1 MNLFGVMEVSG
12 SAMLAERQRAEVVT
26 SNLANAET
34 TRTPQ
39 GGPYQRQHVVFGT
52 AQPGSFAH
60 ELSAVGMSMPMTMM
74 NDPRGQGVKV
84 QAVVADSASPVRKYD
99 PSHPDADAEGFV
111 NMPNINPVEEMAD
124 LMGAAR
130 SYELNAT
137 AVQATRGMIQQ
148 SLELL
153 K

>member
-12 SAMLAERQRAEVVT
+12 SALLAERQRAEVVT

-39 GGPYQRQHVVFGT
+39 GGPYQRQHVVFAPTQG
-52 AQPGSFAH
+52 GSFASQ
-60 ELSAVGMSMPMTMM
+60 LAAAGAVSM

-84 QAVVADSASPVRKYD
+84 SAVVADNAPPVRRYD
-99 PSHPDADAEGFV
+99 PSHPDADAQGFV
-111 NMPNINPVEEMAD
+111 NMPAINPVEEMAD

-130 SYELNAT
+130 SYELNAS

-148 SLELL
+148 SLDLL

>member
-34 TRTPQ
+34 TRTAQ

-52 AQPGSFAH
+52 AAPGSFSH
-60 ELSAVGMSMPMTMM
+60 ELSAASMNMPMSMH
-74 NDPRGQGVKV
+74 DPRGQGVRV
-84 QAVVADSASPVRKYD
+84 QSVVADSAPPVRKYD
-99 PSHPDADAEGFV
+99 PSHPDADADGFV
-111 NMPNINPVEEMAD
+111 NMPAINPVEEMAD

-137 AVQATRGMIQQ
+137 AVQATRGMISQ

>member
-1 MNLFGVMEVSG
+1 MNLFSVMEVSG

-26 SNLANAET
+26 TNLANAET

-39 GGPYQRQHVVFGT
+39 GGPYQRQHVVFEPSK
-52 AQPGSFAH
+52 AGSFANQ
-60 ELSAVGMSMPMTMM
+60 LSAASGGLS
-74 NDPRGQGVKV
+74 DARGQGVKV
-84 QAVVADSASPVRKYD
+84 SAVVADTAPPVRRYD
-99 PSHPDADAEGFV
+99 PSHPDADAQGFV
-111 NMPNINPVEEMAD
+111 NMPAINPVEEMAD

-153 K
+153 R